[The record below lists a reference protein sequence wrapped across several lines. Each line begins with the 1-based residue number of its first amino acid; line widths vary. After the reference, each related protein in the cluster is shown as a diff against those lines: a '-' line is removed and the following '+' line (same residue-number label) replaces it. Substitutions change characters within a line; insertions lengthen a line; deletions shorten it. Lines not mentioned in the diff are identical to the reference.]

1 MRTGPG
7 PTGPSE
13 GPGQEATETPAES
26 LFGPGSQFHRFFND
40 PRWALAVVR
49 ATVLEA
55 AHPQIGAALA
65 DNSSFVVHPWRR
77 LRNTLVSLQRM
88 FGADEDTRLREAARL
103 NRLHTR
109 LSGTDARNR
118 PYDAMDPEVRAW
130 VVATL
135 FESSVTMYRL
145 SGEPLDQDTME
156 QLYAE
161 FRAFLA
167 ALGDEAGH
175 LPSGL
180 PEFWQYFD
188 RMVAEE
194 LQNTEALRIILFK
207 LFEHLPAP
215 PLFAGLPTIWATGRA
230 LAGPVIGT
238 VTVASLP
245 EVFRRRAGLP
255 EVPGAQTLMQSAYIA
270 ARLARALP
278 DNWLQAENVVSL
290 LQLSPGGDGPHAE
303 TLAALRGRMKRAGA
317 LLRLITPLPAQQDGT
332 SGTDGTGGTGGASGT
347 GGAGGTENRRSAREF
362 FAEVLDQTGD
372 GWLDWPDLAAMAR
385 ELCSRLDLDEP
396 EETRLYDAFAAW
408 WRELQAALD
417 SDGDGRV
424 SEEEYAAAVPSL
436 AGPALIRVAEVLF
449 AATDADGDE
458 YIDAEEYRAL
468 FRRGFGRSVVD
479 SEGRVSQAAF
489 VRDFLSFM
497 SGRQRSTPYDPLLS
511 DA

>member
-1 MRTGPG
+1 M
-7 PTGPSE
+7 
-13 GPGQEATETPAES
+13 PAES

-88 FGADEDTRLREAARL
+88 FGADEHTRQREAARL

-109 LSGTDARNR
+109 LSGTDASNR

-130 VVATL
+130 VAATL

-145 SGEPLDQDTME
+145 SGQPLDQITME
-156 QLYAE
+156 RLYAE
-161 FRAFLA
+161 FQGFLA
-167 ALGDEAGH
+167 ALGDQAGH
-175 LPSGL
+175 LPPTL
-180 PEFWQYFD
+180 PEFWQYYD

-215 PLFAGLPTIWATGRA
+215 PLFAGLPTVWATGRA

-238 VTVASLP
+238 ITVASLP
-245 EVFRRRAGLP
+245 EAFRRRAGLP
-255 EVPGAQTLMQSAYIA
+255 EVPGAQTLMQSAYMA

-278 DNWLQAENVVSL
+278 DDWIRAENVVGL
-290 LQLSPGGDGPHAE
+290 LHLSPDGDGPLAE
-303 TLAALRGRMKRAGA
+303 TLTTLRVRMKRAGA
-317 LLRLITPLPAQQDGT
+317 LLRLITPVPEQPGDPG
-332 SGTDGTGGTGGASGT
+332 GPGGTG
-347 GGAGGTENRRSAREF
+347 NRRSAREF
-362 FAEVLDQTGD
+362 FSEVLDQTGD
-372 GWLDWPDLAAMAR
+372 GYLDWPDLAAMAR

-408 WRELQAALD
+408 WRELQAAMD

-424 SEEEYAAAVPSL
+424 SEEEYAAAAPSL

-449 AATDADGDE
+449 GVTDADGDQF
-458 YIDAEEYRAL
+458 IDAEEYRAL

-479 SEGRVSQAAF
+479 AEGRYSRSAF
-489 VRDFLSFM
+489 VRDFVSFM
-497 SGRQRSTPYDPLLS
+497 SGRQRSAPYDPLLS

>member
-1 MRTGPG
+1 MKNPDSNQFTRTGPG
-7 PTGPSE
+7 ASGPHE
-13 GPGQEATETPAES
+13 DQGRQATEPPAES

-77 LRNTLVSLQRM
+77 LHNTLVSLQRM
-88 FGADEDTRLREAARL
+88 FGADEHTRQREAARL
-103 NRLHTR
+103 NRLHSR
-109 LSGTDARNR
+109 LSGTDAGNR

-135 FESSVTMYRL
+135 FESSVTMCRL
-145 SGEPLDQDTME
+145 SGQPLDQATME

-175 LPSGL
+175 LPPTL

-194 LQNTEALRIILFK
+194 LQNTEALRIILFR

-215 PLFAGLPTIWATGRA
+215 PLFAGLPTVWATGRA
-230 LAGPVIGT
+230 LAGPVLGT
-238 VTVASLP
+238 ITVASLP
-245 EVFRRRAGLP
+245 EAFRRRAGLP
-255 EVPGAQTLMQSAYIA
+255 EVPGAQTLMQSAYMA
-270 ARLARALP
+270 TRLARALP
-278 DNWLQAENVVSL
+278 DDWIRTENIVGL
-290 LQLSPGGDGPHAE
+290 LQLSPDGDGPYAE
-303 TLAALRGRMKRAGA
+303 TLSALRARMKRAGA
-317 LLRLITPLPAQQDGT
+317 LLRLITPVPAQQDGT
-332 SGTDGTGGTGGASGT
+332 GAAGGAES
-347 GGAGGTENRRSAREF
+347 RRSARQF
-362 FAEVLDQTGD
+362 FSEVLDQTGD
-372 GWLDWPDLAAMAR
+372 GFLDWPDLAAMAR

-449 AATDADGDE
+449 GVTDTDGDQF
-458 YIDAEEYRAL
+458 IDAEEYRAL
-468 FRRGFGRSVVD
+468 FRRGFARAVVD
-479 SEGRVSQAAF
+479 AEGRYSRSAF
-489 VRDFLSFM
+489 VRDFLAFM
-497 SGRQRSTPYDPLLS
+497 SGRQRSTPYDALLS

>member
-1 MRTGPG
+1 MKDTDNSRFTPNGPG
-7 PTGPSE
+7 IGDPYGN
-13 GPGQEATETPAES
+13 PGREATAPPEES

-77 LRNTLVSLQRM
+77 LSNTLVSLQRM
-88 FGADEDTRLREAARL
+88 FGADEDTRQREAARL
-103 NRLHTR
+103 NRLHAR
-109 LSGTDARNR
+109 LSGTDARNQ

-135 FESSVTMYRL
+135 FESSVTMCRL
-145 SGEPLDQDTME
+145 SGQPLDQATME
-156 QLYAE
+156 RLYAE

-167 ALGDEAGH
+167 ALGDQAGH
-175 LPSGL
+175 LPSTL
-180 PEFWQYFD
+180 PEFWQYYD

-194 LQNTEALRIILFK
+194 LQNTEALRIILYQ

-215 PLFAGLPTIWATGRA
+215 PLFRGLPTLWAAGRA

-238 VTVASLP
+238 ITVASLP

-255 EVPGAQTLMQSAYIA
+255 EVPGAQTLMQGAYMA
-270 ARLARALP
+270 ARLTGSLP
-278 DNWLQAENVVSL
+278 DDWIRTENFVSL
-290 LQLSPGGDGPHAE
+290 LQLSPDGDGPWSE
-303 TLAALRGRMKRAGA
+303 RLTTLRTRTRRAGA
-317 LLRLITPLPAQQDGT
+317 LFRLITPAAAEP
-332 SGTDGTGGTGGASGT
+332 GAP
-347 GGAGGTENRRSAREF
+347 GAAGNQRGAREF
-362 FAEVLDQTGD
+362 FTEVLDQTGD
-372 GWLDWPDLAAMAR
+372 GSLDWPDLAAMAR

-424 SEEEYAAAVPSL
+424 SADEYAAAAPAL

-449 AATDADGDE
+449 DVTDADGDQS
-458 YIDAEEYRAL
+458 IDAEEYRAL
-468 FRRGFGRSVVD
+468 FRRGFARSVAEG
-479 SEGRVSQAAF
+479 EGRYTRSAF
-489 VRDFLSFM
+489 VREFLSFM
-497 SGRQRSTPYDPLLS
+497 SGRRRSTPYDPLLS

>member
-1 MRTGPG
+1 MNDTDSSRSTRTGPDAG
-7 PTGPSE
+7 APQEDPAR
-13 GPGQEATETPAES
+13 EATES

-55 AHPQIGAALA
+55 AHPQIGAALS
-65 DNSSFVVHPWRR
+65 DNSSFVTHPWRR

-88 FGADEDTRLREAARL
+88 FGADEQTRQREAARL
-103 NRLHTR
+103 NRLHSR
-109 LSGTDARNR
+109 LSGTGAGDQ

-135 FESSVTMYRL
+135 FESSVTMCRL
-145 SGEPLDQDTME
+145 SGQPLDQITME
-156 QLYAE
+156 RLYAE

-167 ALGDEAGH
+167 ALGDQAGH
-175 LPSGL
+175 LPPTL
-180 PEFWQYFD
+180 PGFWQYYD

-194 LQNTEALRIILFK
+194 LQNTDALRIILYR

-215 PLFAGLPTIWATGRA
+215 PLFAGLPTLWAAGRA

-255 EVPGAQTLMQSAYIA
+255 EVPGAQTLMQSAYMA

-278 DNWLQAENVVSL
+278 DNWVQTENVVGL
-290 LQLSPGGDGPHAE
+290 LNLSPDSDGPWAE
-303 TLAALRGRMKRAGA
+303 TFTTLRARSKRAGA
-317 LLRLITPLPAQQDGT
+317 LFRLVTPASVQQGAADG
-332 SGTDGTGGTGGASGT
+332 SGGAES
-347 GGAGGTENRRSAREF
+347 RRTAREF
-362 FAEVLDQTGD
+362 FTEVLDQTGD
-372 GWLDWPDLAAMAR
+372 GYLDWPDLAAMAR

-408 WRELQAALD
+408 WRELQSALD

-424 SEEEYAAAVPSL
+424 SEEEYVTAVPSL

-449 AATDADGDE
+449 DVTDADGDQF
-458 YIDAEEYRAL
+458 IDAEEYRAL
-468 FRRGFGRSVVD
+468 FRRGFGRTIVD
-479 SEGRVSQAAF
+479 ADGRYSRSAF

-497 SGRQRSTPYDPLLS
+497 SGRQRSATYDPLLS